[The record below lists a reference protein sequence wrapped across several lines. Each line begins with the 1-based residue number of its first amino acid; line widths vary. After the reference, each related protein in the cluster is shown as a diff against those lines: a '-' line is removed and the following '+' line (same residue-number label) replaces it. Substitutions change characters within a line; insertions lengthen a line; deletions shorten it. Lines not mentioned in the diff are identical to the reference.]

1 MGGHQVVHA
10 GCGIHQT
17 VDQTKSLINADMGLH
32 AKAPL
37 IAFFRLMHIWVTF
50 AFPAFGRTGRINQA
64 GINDRTFP

>member
-1 MGGHQVVHA
+1 
-10 GCGIHQT
+10 